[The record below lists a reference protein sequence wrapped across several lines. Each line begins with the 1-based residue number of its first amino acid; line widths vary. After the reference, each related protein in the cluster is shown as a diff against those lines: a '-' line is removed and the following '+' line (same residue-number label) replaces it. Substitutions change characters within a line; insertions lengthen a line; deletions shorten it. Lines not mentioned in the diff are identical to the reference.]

1 MAVGRRGDAH
11 IGRLQRDQHRVE
23 VLRSPVPAILHDRQD
38 LVDQQLLAADLD
50 IGVLAQRGQHVGAIA
65 AGGQLVQ
72 LRLRERHLQD
82 AGPQGRRGQRRR
94 QGEADRQVGVGRV
107 GGAGQAIG
115 RAEQHALAAGGVAER
130 GHRHR
135 RGKQAG
141 RRIVDRELEAVVQAV
156 VRHRDQL
163 AQDFLARVAVQ
174 AVVVRQ
180 AHQAPAVHR
189 RLQQGLVVAGAL
201 ESHGQVAPI
210 AFELGAQ
217 EGPGAAQ
224 RDAGHLQCPH
234 ARPIAFVP
242 RDLRVQIRQDPGR
255 DRGIGLLGR
264 GAGIGLLAVQ
274 QRTAVERDADAAQ
287 LRVHRG
293 LRIDPVH
300 RLDQHQV
307 GVGHVLRDV
316 NALVGAGHAAGQS
329 GLGREALARMDG
341 QHLGGRAD
349 GAIAGVQL
357 DAIAQHHGVVAGRGV
372 RVDAVESLDIDG
384 PGRRGHLLQHGPGAG
399 AALGEIGQPDIVAR
413 LGRV

>member
-1 MAVGRRGDAH
+1 MTAFVMSLSPAGGFLTCVPLAGTGPRGLDLVGVVLAAILAAAAAQHHIERHVAVGRRGDAH

-107 GGAGQAIG
+107 GGAGRAIG

-189 RLQQGLVVAGAL
+189 RLQQGPRSRRRARK
-201 ESHGQVAPI
+201 PR
-210 AFELGAQ
+210 
-217 EGPGAAQ
+217 PGSA
-224 RDAGHLQCPH
+224 
-234 ARPIAFVP
+234 
-242 RDLRVQIRQDPGR
+242 
-255 DRGIGLLGR
+255 
-264 GAGIGLLAVQ
+264 
-274 QRTAVERDADAAQ
+274 
-287 LRVHRG
+287 
-293 LRIDPVH
+293 H
-300 RLDQHQV
+300 RL
-307 GVGHVLRDV
+307 R
-316 NALVGAGHAAGQS
+316 AGCS
-329 GLGREALARMDG
+329 GR
-341 QHLGGRAD
+341 
-349 GAIAGVQL
+349 
-357 DAIAQHHGVVAGRGV
+357 
-372 RVDAVESLDIDG
+372 S
-384 PGRRGHLLQHGPGAG
+384 RRRPA
-399 AALGEIGQPDIVAR
+399 
-413 LGRV
+413 